1 MHLRWVALDQ
11 DHSRACL
18 LFDQVRAL
26 QWDNNLAWDLELE
39 WEQDRE
45 WGQDREPDL
54 DPEWDQDLE
63 HQAPFVDPALPHPR
77 PLVQ

>member
-11 DHSRACL
+11 DLNLECL

-39 WEQDRE
+39 SEQDRE

-63 HQAPFVDPALPHPR
+63 HQAPFVDPALSHPQ